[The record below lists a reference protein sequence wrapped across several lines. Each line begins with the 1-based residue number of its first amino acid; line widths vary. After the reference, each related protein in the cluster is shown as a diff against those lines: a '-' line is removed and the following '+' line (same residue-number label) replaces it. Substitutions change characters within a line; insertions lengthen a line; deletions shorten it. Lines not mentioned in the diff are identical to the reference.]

1 MKEVLSTLFAQRRVD
16 SSDVGLPEV
25 SANQNQLQNIL
36 AVVFGIAAALAVLT
50 IIISAINFASAGS
63 DREKIS
69 RSKNAIIFA
78 LIGLIIAVSAE
89 IIVLT
94 VLDRL

>member
-1 MKEVLSTLFAQRRVD
+1 MRHRVELFAQRRID
-16 SSDVGLPEV
+16 SGDVGLPEV
-25 SANQNQLQNIL
+25 SANQNQLQSIL
-36 AVVFGIAAALAVLT
+36 AVAFGVAAAIAVLV
-50 IIISAINFASAGS
+50 IVISAINFASAGS
-63 DREKIS
+63 DKDKIG

-94 VLDRL
+94 VLGRL

>member
-1 MKEVLSTLFAQRRVD
+1 MTERILDFAQRTVNNNNL
-16 SSDVGLPEV
+16 GLPEV
-25 SANQNQLQNIL
+25 SANQNQLQSIL
-36 AVVFGIAAALAVLT
+36 AVVFGVAAAIAVL
-50 IIISAINFASAGS
+50 IIVISAVNFASAGS
-63 DREKIS
+63 DKDKIG

-94 VLDRL
+94 VLGRL